1 MMQQQEQDI
10 RIAEVMAQALA
21 LTSNLNVQMLV
32 MSLMVLILTQ
42 RLFPFHSKVNQFT
55 LETMIHITNLILNN
69 IHHLQNFGSVKTDT
83 LSSLLKIERLFL
95 KIYVFTTSFF
105 FLFHMTVSVSL
116 SITRSDQ

>member
-1 MMQQQEQDI
+1 
-10 RIAEVMAQALA
+10 
-21 LTSNLNVQMLV
+21 
-32 MSLMVLILTQ
+32 MVRREECHDVWHLLSPVDGFP
-42 RLFPFHSKVNQFT
+42 LFEHGPFFLGRVVISH
-55 LETMIHITNLILNN
+55 
-69 IHHLQNFGSVKTDT
+69 T